1 MIGEHVHV
9 KDAAALAMLPS
20 DDAERVAA
28 FAHAAECPECAAEL
42 AKGEALRALL
52 ETAPAPEPPPPAV
65 LARVAAEL
73 RAEAA
78 RADRR
83 VGRAVGAAIVLVWLA
98 LLVFARHRAEGAS
111 VWLVAAVV
119 GLAAVVAALA
129 GVRLGG
135 RIALAVA
142 GVSALFALFA
152 GTDPDG
158 SLGPGMPCMG
168 SELFA
173 GVVALGVA
181 WAIRSRQG
189 ELVGPGFLGAVAAAG
204 ALAGQAALNVTCHV
218 RDALPHLLVFHT
230 GGVIVAALLGSA
242 LGAVRRSSQIV

>member
-1 MIGEHVHV
+1 MIGEHL
-9 KDAAALAMLPS
+9 KDAVGLAMLAR
-20 DDAERVAA
+20 DDGERVAA
-28 FAHAAECPECAAEL
+28 FAHAAGCAECAAEL
-42 AKGEALRALL
+42 AKGEKLRALL
-52 ETAPAPEPPPPAV
+52 EAAPAPEPPPPAV

-83 VGRAVGAAIVLVWLA
+83 VGRAVAVAIVLAWIV
-98 LLVFARHRAEGAS
+98 LLVFAQHRAEGAT
-111 VWLVAAVV
+111 VWLGAAVV
-119 GLAAVVAALA
+119 GLGAVVAALA

-135 RIALAVA
+135 RIALAAA
-142 GVSALFALFA
+142 GASALFALFA
-152 GTDPDG
+152 GTGADVG
-158 SLGPGMPCMG
+158 LERGMPCMG

-173 GVVALGVA
+173 GFVALGVA

-230 GGVIVAALLGSA
+230 GGVIVAALIGAA
-242 LGAVRRSSQIV
+242 LGAVQAKRQIV

>member
-1 MIGEHVHV
+1 VTGEHL
-9 KDAAALAMLPS
+9 KDAAGLAMLPR

-28 FAHAAECPECAAEL
+28 FAHAAGCAECAAEL
-42 AKGEALRALL
+42 AKGEKLRALL
-52 ETAPAPEPPPPAV
+52 EAAPAPEPPPPVV

-78 RADRR
+78 RADRS
-83 VGRAVGAAIVLVWLA
+83 VGRGVAVAIVLVWTA
-98 LLVFARHRAEGAS
+98 LLVFARHHAEGAT
-111 VWLVAAVV
+111 VWLGAAVV
-119 GLAAVVAALA
+119 GLGAVVAALA

-152 GTDPDG
+152 GTGADAG
-158 SLGPGMPCMG
+158 FGGGMLCMG

-189 ELVGPGFLGAVAAAG
+189 ELVGPGFLGTVAAAG

-230 GGVIVAALLGSA
+230 GGVIVAALIGVA
-242 LGAVRRSSQIV
+242 LGAVRRSAQIV